1 MERYQV
7 IIAYDGTLYKGF
19 QRQAQAPTIQGV
31 IEDALRRLSW
41 HGKSILAAGRTDSG
55 VHATGQVIAFDLDW
69 RHPDAALR
77 NALNA
82 ELPRD
87 VSALKV
93 AHVVANFHP
102 RYDAVARH
110 YVYRI
115 YCSEARNPLLDRYAW
130 RTSQVLDVDR
140 MVCAATSLLG
150 THDFGAFGTPVH
162 AAGTT
167 VRTIFSTAWREEICG
182 QEPPVWLFDVRGNA
196 FLYHMVRRIVFL
208 LVSIGQGH
216 QRVDVITE
224 LLESPPER
232 PVQGLA
238 PACGLSLVEVTY

>member
-19 QRQAQAPTIQGV
+19 QRQAQVRTVQEV

-41 HGKSILAAGRTDSG
+41 RGKSILAAGRTDSG

-69 RHPDAALR
+69 RHSDAALR

-93 AHVVANFHP
+93 KRVNANFHP
-102 RYDAVARH
+102 RYHAVARR
-110 YVYRI
+110 YVYRL
-115 YCSEARNPLLDRYAW
+115 YCAEARNPLLERYAW
-130 RTSQVLDVDR
+130 RSSQALDVDR
-140 MVCAATSLLG
+140 MVCAAASLLG
-150 THDFGAFGTPVH
+150 THDFAAFGTPVH

-167 VRTIFSTAWREEICG
+167 VRTIFSSVWREEISG
-182 QEPPVWLFDVRGNA
+182 QEYPVWVFDVRGNA
-196 FLYHMVRRIVFL
+196 FLYHMVRRTVFL
-208 LVSIGQGH
+208 LVSIGLGQ
-216 QRVDVITE
+216 QSVDVIE
-224 LLESPPER
+224 EFLASPPER
-232 PVQGLA
+232 PIQGLA
-238 PACGLSLVEVTY
+238 PARGLSLVEVTY